1 MSHDSSIE
9 PILRAVEPALRLVSE
24 RHLRQVLNFLAD
36 RGRALPTR
44 ADLPHWFSRTDLVAA
59 DVLPRAVLEGTEP
72 RLLLV
77 TDPNDRLIDSKP
89 REEQLRVYWRVL
101 FRAAVMRAIDQQL
114 ASGKLS
120 PETCSAR
127 LSTFGPGAAREIRYV
142 LENEHFAAPEANDV
156 DRYRVFSAVYL
167 DLDHFTTHAAE
178 EFFPA
183 LPHGH
188 AVRDLLSDGIPLA
201 ELATGSRPAGAADPE
216 RDPPPDERWCAP
228 CAPRTPASGAAARGD
243 TSGKLQ
249 KALEAEQKGN
259 LVRAAVLRTQAAEI
273 GQGEDCERAVAG
285 AIAALGQ
292 LVDRLGDVLEWDHET
307 RQEWRQALG
316 PLLPL
321 AAAGIWPRAA
331 RCLYELQRIPADL
344 AREVYAVDLP
354 EAIRTLGRR
363 PVRRHLPHARPVM
376 LLMALNKAHKQL
388 LRAGLDEQEQ
398 LRLDRLM
405 HHEVHRRE
413 HAIRHE
419 FEPIIVRAITDA
431 GVVPANRVEEVARD
445 KLVAELLDRVCDRGF
460 LRIGDLRD
468 AVARNRLKLPDLAG
482 VGEFLTGDP
491 LLRADRNLA
500 YALDGVYRRGEIY
513 LRMIQRFS
521 SIFFGTPWGRAL
533 TLYLLLPFGGAF
545 FALMFAEELRH
556 IGGNVVGLVSR
567 SFESKPKAQATPG
580 TMVPVPNGGTAP
592 AAQWEWDF
600 DEDTLEFFEDEVAT
614 PTDFDPDTLEFVTKN
629 VEDRVELV
637 TNVFTSSAPK
647 KGAVWEFDENT
658 LEFHEVVPHGHG
670 TDLITWPAI
679 LGLGIILLLMF
690 HAPPF
695 RRSVLA
701 GMGVVWWAVRGV
713 VWDLPHAVW
722 RSRSLRAIRLSG
734 TARFLYRHFFSPL
747 LLSLIL
753 VGVFFVLG
761 LSPRFLLWWGWIL
774 FVTLTVF
781 YNTPFGWMFQ
791 DRIAEAL
798 SDWWRLVR
806 SNLVPGLIGTIID
819 VFRTL
824 ANWVERQ
831 LYAVDEWMRFRGGDS
846 QGSLA
851 LKALL
856 GLIWFPIAYV
866 TRFAF
871 YLLLEPQV
879 NPVKHFPVVT
889 VGHKVVWP
897 TLPAL
902 AEIIGWVPA
911 TVIINGCPGVFG
923 FVAWELKENWRLYRA
938 NRSPDLKPVMLGSHG
953 ESMRGLLRPGFHSG
967 TVPKLHRKTRRALDA
982 GDRAQAAR
990 LHHELQHAA
999 EGVHRF
1005 IERELLPLLAG
1016 NKDWGGI
1023 AVEVGAVRFGCQRA
1037 EVELRAPALGRDPFV
1052 IAFENIG
1059 GTIEASIPH
1068 MGWADKLTESQRA
1081 ASTFALRGL
1090 LDMAAAARFDARER
1104 TAEPGPEQGA
1114 GALAR
1119 RVTWAE
1125 WVARW

>member
-1 MSHDSSIE
+1 MSHDSSLE

-24 RHLRQVLNFLAD
+24 RHLRQVLNYLAD
-36 RGRALPTR
+36 RGHALPSR
-44 ADLPHWFSRTDLVAA
+44 SDLPYWFSRAELVAA
-59 DVLPRAVLEGTEP
+59 DVLPRAVAEGTEP

-77 TDPNDRLIDSKP
+77 TDPNDRLIEKKP
-89 REEQLRVYWRVL
+89 QAEQLRAYWRVL
-101 FRAAVMRAIDQQL
+101 FRAAVIRAIDDQL

-127 LSTFGPGAAREIRYV
+127 LNAFGPSAAREIRYV
-142 LENEHFAAPEANDV
+142 LECEHLAAPEASDA
-156 DRYRVFSAVYL
+156 DRYRVFAAVYL

-178 EFFPA
+178 EYFPA

-188 AVRDLLSDGIPLA
+188 SVRDVLSDGIA
-201 ELATGSRPAGAADPE
+201 ITELVTRSRPAGAADPE
-216 RDPPPDERWCAP
+216 RDPSPDDRWCAP
-228 CAPRTPASGAAARGD
+228 CSPRAAASTSSPGD
-243 TSGKLQ
+243 TNGRLQ

-259 LVRAAVLRTQAAEI
+259 LVRAAILRTQAAEI
-273 GQGEDCERAVAG
+273 GRGEDCERAVAG
-285 AIAALGQ
+285 AIAALGH

-321 AAAGIWPRAA
+321 AATGIWPRAA

-354 EAIRTLGRR
+354 EYIRTLGRR

-405 HHEVHRRE
+405 HHEVHRRA

-419 FEPIIVRAITDA
+419 FEPIITHALTDA
-431 GVVPANRVEEVARD
+431 GVVPTNRVEEVARD
-445 KLVAELLDRVCDRGF
+445 KLVAELLDRICDRGF

-468 AVARNRLKLPDLAG
+468 AVARNRLKLADLAG
-482 VGEFLTGDP
+482 IKEFLTGDP

-513 LRMIQRFS
+513 LRTIQRLS
-521 SIFFGTPWGRAL
+521 SIFFGTPWGRVL

-545 FALMFAEELRH
+545 GALMFAEELRH
-556 IGGNVVGLVSR
+556 IGGKVVGLISK
-567 SFESKPKAQATPG
+567 SFEKPKTSVASSAPG
-580 TMVPVPNGGTAP
+580 SGSGGAP
-592 AAQWEWDF
+592 QWEWDF
-600 DEDTLEFFEDEVAT
+600 DEDTLEFFEDEVPT
-614 PTDFDPDTLEFVTKN
+614 PADFDEDTLEFVEKG
-629 VEDRVELV
+629 VEARVDLV

-647 KGAVWEFDENT
+647 GHTVWEFDPET
-658 LEFHEVVPHGHG
+658 LEFYEAEPS
-670 TDLITWPAI
+670 LITWPAI
-679 LGLGIILLLMF
+679 LVLGIFLLLIF

-695 RRSVLA
+695 RRVVVTVL
-701 GMGVVWWAVRGV
+701 GFVWRAIWGLL
-713 VWDLPHAVW
+713 WGLPRAVW
-722 RSRSLRAIRLSG
+722 RSPSLRAIRHSR
-734 TARFLYRHFFSPL
+734 TTRFLYRHFFSPL

-753 VGVFFVLG
+753 VGIFIILG
-761 LSPRFLLWWGWIL
+761 LAPRYLLGWGLAW
-774 FVTLTVF
+774 FTALTVL
-781 YNTPFGWMFQ
+781 YNLPFGWMFQ
-791 DRIAEAL
+791 DQVAEAL

-819 VFRTL
+819 LFRTL

-851 LKALL
+851 LKAVL

-902 AEIIGWVPA
+902 AEQIGLVPA

-938 NRSPDLKPVMLGSHG
+938 NRSPDLKPVTLGSHG

-967 TVPKLHRKTRRALDA
+967 TVPKLHRKTRHALDA
-982 GDRAQAAR
+982 SDKAKVAR
-990 LHHELQHAA
+990 LHHELEHAA

-1005 IERELLPLLAG
+1005 IERELLPLLSG

-1023 AVEVGAVRFGCQRA
+1023 AVEVGAIRFGCQRA
-1037 EVELRAPALGRDPFV
+1037 EIELRAPALGRDPFV

-1068 MGWADKLTESQRA
+1068 LGWADKLTETQRA
-1081 ASTFALRGL
+1081 VSAFALRGL
-1090 LDMAAAARFDARER
+1090 LDMAAAARFDTRER
-1104 TAEPGPEQGA
+1104 TNDAGPEQGA
-1114 GALAR
+1114 GVLAR
-1119 RVTWAE
+1119 RVTWTE